1 MRGRMAWP
9 TSNRWRSPR
18 RACIA
23 WALAWL
29 ALLLNAIAPV
39 IAYASIGVRHQHERP
54 VAAPDAHD
62 SGDHAHHSD
71 SHAHHSD
78 NHAIT
83 HAAPVQS
90 TVAHCQYCFD
100 FTAGAPLSIA
110 NPDVIGTSI
119 APA

>member
-18 RACIA
+18 RARIA
-23 WALAWL
+23 WVLAWL

-54 VAAPDAHD
+54 VAAPDGHD
-62 SGDHAHHSD
+62 SGDHALHSD
-71 SHAHHSD
+71 SHAHHSA

-83 HAAPVQS
+83 DAAPLQS
-90 TVAHCQYCFD
+90 TVPHSQTDFD
-100 FTAGAPLSIA
+100 FTATAP
-110 NPDVIGTSI
+110 
-119 APA
+119 